1 MGSRLLALWYKMTLK
16 KKLYLIII
24 SVGFIMGVSIF
35 INLKVAYIFI
45 NGARVIMDDNLAC
58 YKFQE
63 SLETERELFA
73 NLLANHTA
81 ENETFYQA
89 ACRETKAHLN
99 ELPYEYGQIG
109 EERYGV
115 TWNIKNGYET
125 YEKQRD
131 KVVSMGPKQKNYI
144 KEQYKAYNMQKY
156 LDIYATRLTKIV
168 LMDGNDY
175 YEVQIS
181 ALQRMPYLLV
191 AISVMAFLVL
201 VVLLRFITGSVV
213 TTLEQLATVSGKI
226 EKNDFSSPDV
236 HWGGTDEIGRLVSAF
251 NKMKHATKDYVIA
264 TEEKRQ
270 MEETLYRHEL
280 ERAELE
286 KRFSMAQLQL
296 IKSQLN
302 PHFLFNTLNMMTRM
316 AQMEEA
322 PVTEEM
328 LVAIGNL
335 LRYSLRTSSAFEPLE
350 QELKVVK
357 DYMYIH
363 QMRFGDRFRWEI
375 SCDRA
380 LYQEE
385 VPVFMLQPLV
395 ENAVIHGISEKE
407 NGGSIHI
414 KIKKNGD
421 ILWISVEDTGN
432 GMSREKL
439 ASIRHAMETKG
450 TGLGIGLGNI
460 YRRISAYYE
469 YGKVSIDSIEHKGTV
484 VEIEFGRKKG

>member
-1 MGSRLLALWYKMTLK
+1 M
-16 KKLYLIII
+16 
-24 SVGFIMGVSIF
+24 
-35 INLKVAYIFI
+35 
-45 NGARVIMDDNLAC
+45 
-58 YKFQE
+58 
-63 SLETERELFA
+63 
-73 NLLANHTA
+73 
-81 ENETFYQA
+81 
-89 ACRETKAHLN
+89 
-99 ELPYEYGQIG
+99 
-109 EERYGV
+109 
-115 TWNIKNGYET
+115 
-125 YEKQRD
+125 
-131 KVVSMGPKQKNYI
+131 
-144 KEQYKAYNMQKY
+144 
-156 LDIYATRLTKIV
+156 
-168 LMDGNDY
+168 
-175 YEVQIS
+175 
-181 ALQRMPYLLV
+181 
-191 AISVMAFLVL
+191 
-201 VVLLRFITGSVV
+201 
-213 TTLEQLATVSGKI
+213 
-226 EKNDFSSPDV
+226 

-469 YGKVSIDSIEHKGTV
+469 YGKVSIDLSLIH
-484 VEIEFGRKKG
+484 I